1 MDGFNYQLSDGELV
15 DTGQVVIYI
24 TPINDPP
31 EALTSQV
38 SVLETEPTAI
48 ILSAED
54 VDGDSL
60 IFSIVN
66 NPLHGSLSGFEQ
78 TSSNS
83 ASVIY
88 TAIDIYLG
96 DDEFSFQVDD
106 GNGETSQAV
115 INILVVPPY
124 EESSPGDFNQ
134 DGEINII
141 DIVLVIE
148 FILSGDTPYVWD
160 LFLADINQDGQ
171 INVIDIIL
179 IVDIIMNIS

>member
-1 MDGFNYQLSDGELV
+1 M
-15 DTGQVVIYI
+15 
-24 TPINDPP
+24 
-31 EALTSQV
+31 
-38 SVLETEPTAI
+38 
-48 ILSAED
+48 
-54 VDGDSL
+54 
-60 IFSIVN
+60 
-66 NPLHGSLSGFEQ
+66 
-78 TSSNS
+78 
-83 ASVIY
+83 
-88 TAIDIYLG
+88 
-96 DDEFSFQVDD
+96 DD

-179 IVDIIMNIS
+179 IVDIIMNMS